1 MSMNRPSGPETPHL
15 CVVGHPNRGKS
26 SIVSTLT
33 ENDSVRI
40 SPASGTTRRAD
51 RFEFS
56 LDGRVLLTLVD
67 TPGFQRAR
75 QVLAWLEQET
85 VSPGERPA
93 RVRAFL
99 AEPGHAE
106 RFPDEVALLKP
117 IVEGA
122 GILYVVDGA
131 QAPSPLDEAEME
143 ILRWTGQPRLAVINP
158 MSPQAQTEAWQ
169 RTLGQFFQW
178 VRVFNP
184 LTATMPARQAL
195 LRAVGELTPAWSA
208 PIKRLIQ
215 GLAERDRQRLGD
227 VSEALAAYW
236 AEQLVERQP
245 VQIPGA
251 LGRQR
256 AEEQLRRSLD
266 ERETGFF
273 RTLRE
278 DWGHQTSE
286 LEREGG
292 WELDTDQLMN
302 TETWYLWG
310 LKQSDL
316 LWVSGSA
323 GAATGLAVDVGL
335 GGASLLTGAISGG
348 VIGSV
353 GGWLASRE
361 LPGKR
366 LGWLPLTRQRHVMGP
381 VKHPNFPLVVMARA
395 LTFTRQLWLKP
406 HAERSAVV
414 LRAEAAGW
422 PREEQVQLL
431 GWAKRIQ
438 QGRWQA
444 KHQDALVRW
453 VEHQLRVS
461 LEEAFSQEEKTS
473 WA

>member
-1 MSMNRPSGPETPHL
+1 MSRSGSASQAPTL

-56 LDGRVLLTLVD
+56 LNGRVLLTLVD

-75 QVLAWLEQET
+75 QVLAWLEREPI
-85 VSPGERPA
+85 SPGERPN

-99 AEPGHAE
+99 AEPGHAD
-106 RFPDEVALLKP
+106 RFPDEVELLRP
-117 IVEGA
+117 IMDGA

-131 QAPSPLDEAEME
+131 QAPSAMDEAEME

-158 MSPQAQTEAWQ
+158 MAPQSQTGTWQ

-184 LTATMPARQAL
+184 LTATLPARQAL
-195 LRAVGELTPAWSA
+195 LRAVGELTPDWSA
-208 PIKRLIQ
+208 PIQRLIQ
-215 GLAERDRQRLGD
+215 GLAARDQQRLTD
-227 VSEALAAYW
+227 VSDALAAYW
-236 AEQLVERQP
+236 AEQLLERQP
-245 VQIPGA
+245 VQVPGA
-251 LGRQR
+251 IGRQR
-256 AEEQLRRSLD
+256 AEEQLRRALD
-266 ERETGFF
+266 ERETDFF
-273 RTLRE
+273 RQLRE
-278 DWGHQTSE
+278 AWGHRASE
-286 LEREGG
+286 LARDGN

-310 LKQSDL
+310 LKQREL

-323 GAATGLAVDVGL
+323 GVATGLVVDAGL

-348 VIGSV
+348 VIGSM

-366 LGWLPLTRQRHVMGP
+366 LGWLPLTRQRQVMGP

-414 LRAEAAGW
+414 LRSEAGTW

-431 GWAKRIQ
+431 GWAKRLQ

-444 KHQDALVRW
+444 RHQDALVHW

-461 LEEAFSQEEKTS
+461 LDEAFSREEKTS
-473 WA
+473 WV

>member
-1 MSMNRPSGPETPHL
+1 MNRRPLPDQAPVL

-40 SPASGTTRRAD
+40 SPASGTTRQAD

-75 QVLAWLEQET
+75 QVLAWLEREP

-106 RFPDEVALLKP
+106 RYPDEVALLKP

-131 QAPSPLDEAEME
+131 QSPSPMDEAEME

-158 MSPQAQTEAWQ
+158 MAPQAQTDAWQ

-184 LTATMPARQAL
+184 LTATLPARQAL
-195 LRAVGELTPAWSA
+195 LRAVGELTSAWSE
-208 PIKRLIQ
+208 PVQRLMR
-215 GLAERDRQRLGD
+215 GLAERDRQRLVD

-236 AEQLVERQP
+236 AEQLLERQP

-251 LGRQR
+251 IGRQR
-256 AEEQLRRSLD
+256 AEEQLRSALD
-266 ERETGFF
+266 ERETRFF
-273 RTLRE
+273 RKLRQA
-278 DWGHQTSE
+278 WGHQASE
-286 LEREGG
+286 LERHGG
-292 WELDTDQLMN
+292 WDLDADQLMN

-310 LKQSDL
+310 LKQRDL

-366 LGWLPLTRQRHVMGP
+366 LGWLPLARQRQVMGP
-381 VKHPNFPLVVMARA
+381 VRHPNFPLVAMARA

-414 LRAEAAGW
+414 LRAEAAHW

-431 GWAKRIQ
+431 SWAKRVQ

-444 KHQDALVRW
+444 RHQDALVRW

-461 LEEAFSQEEKTS
+461 LEEAFSKEESTS
-473 WA
+473 WV

>member
-1 MSMNRPSGPETPHL
+1 MSRSGSSYSTPRL

-56 LDGRVLLTLVD
+56 LDGRVLLTLID

-75 QVLAWLEQET
+75 QVQAWLEREP
-85 VSPGERPA
+85 VSPGARPD

-106 RFPDEVALLKP
+106 RFPDEVALLRP
-117 IVEGA
+117 IMEGA

-131 QAPSPLDEAEME
+131 QAPSPMDEAEME

-158 MSPQAQTEAWQ
+158 MAPQSQTESWQ

-184 LTATMPARQAL
+184 LTATLPARQAL
-195 LRAVGELTPAWSA
+195 LRAMGELTPEWSA
-208 PIKRLIQ
+208 PIKGLIQ
-215 GLAERDRQRLGD
+215 GLAARDQQRLTN
-227 VSEALAAYW
+227 VSDALAAYW
-236 AEQLVERQP
+236 AEQLLERQA
-245 VQIPGA
+245 VQVPGA
-251 LGRQR
+251 IGRQR
-256 AEEQLRRSLD
+256 AEGQLRRALD
-266 ERETGFF
+266 ERETDFF
-273 RTLRE
+273 RHLRE
-278 DWGHQTSE
+278 AWGHRTSE
-286 LEREGG
+286 LERDSG
-292 WELDTDQLMN
+292 WELDADQLMN

-310 LKQSDL
+310 LKQRDL

-323 GAATGLAVDVGL
+323 GAATGLAVDAGL

-366 LGWLPLTRQRHVMGP
+366 LGWLPLARQKQVMGP

-414 LRAEAAGW
+414 LRSEAGTW

-431 GWAKRIQ
+431 GWAKRLQ

-461 LEEAFSQEEKTS
+461 LDEAFSREEKTS
-473 WA
+473 WV

>member
-1 MSMNRPSGPETPHL
+1 MNEQAHPRL

-40 SPASGTTRRAD
+40 SPESGTTRSAD
-51 RFEFS
+51 AFEFE

-75 QVLAWLEQET
+75 QVLSWLQREP
-85 VSPGERPA
+85 VSPGDRPK
-93 RVRAFL
+93 RVKAFL

-106 RFPDEVALLKP
+106 RFPDEVQLLRP

-131 QAPSPLDEAEME
+131 QEPSPLDEAEME

-158 MSPQAQTEAWQ
+158 MDTQAHQQAWE

-195 LRAVGELTPAWSA
+195 LRAVGELTPSWSA
-208 PIKRLIQ
+208 PVQKLMN
-215 GLAERDRQRLGD
+215 GLAVRDHRRLTD

-236 AEQLVERQP
+236 AEQLLKSVP

-251 LGRQR
+251 IGRQR
-256 AEEQLRRSLD
+256 AEAVLRQSLD
-266 ERETGFF
+266 EHETQFF
-273 RTLRE
+273 ERLRAA
-278 DWGHQTSE
+278 WGHHQRA
-286 LEREGG
+286 LEREGQ
-292 WELDTDQLMN
+292 WELDSDHLMN

-310 LKQSDL
+310 LKQRDL

-323 GAATGLAVDVGL
+323 GAATGLALDVGL
-335 GGASLLTGAISGG
+335 GGTSLLAGAISGG
-348 VIGSV
+348 VLGSV

-361 LPGKR
+361 LPGR
-366 LGWLPLTRQRHVMGP
+366 RFGWLPLARQRQVMGP
-381 VKHPNFPLVVMARA
+381 VRHPNFPLVVMARA
-395 LTFTRQLWLKP
+395 LTFTRQLWLRP

-414 LRAEAAGW
+414 LRAEAEQW
-422 PREEQVQLL
+422 SREDQVRLL
-431 GWAKRIQ
+431 GWAKRLQ
-438 QGRWQA
+438 QGRWQP
-444 KHQDALVRW
+444 KHQDALVSW
-453 VEHQLRVS
+453 VQEQLQVS
-461 LEEAFSQEEKTS
+461 LEEAFAQEESMS
-473 WA
+473 WVS